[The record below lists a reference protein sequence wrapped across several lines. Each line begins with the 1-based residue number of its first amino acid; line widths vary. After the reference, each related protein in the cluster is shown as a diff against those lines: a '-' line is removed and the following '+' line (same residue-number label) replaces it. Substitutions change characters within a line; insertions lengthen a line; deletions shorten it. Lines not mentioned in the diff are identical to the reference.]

1 MLFEDIYNADIEQLE
16 VLLKQLR
23 EEVHKEVEIDD
34 VEDIYGINKRIRR
47 FQEEVNFQID
57 RTETLI
63 SKIGP
68 SRYEKEKL
76 NFLGM
81 SLARIMSAMAD
92 EDEDL
97 DDDLTASAS
106 NAHSQGKTN
115 LANAINKVKK
125 VIQNT
130 ISPIISKISKTIGQ
144 IILNLLTPKTGVLME
159 NWGQEF

>member
-68 SRYEKEKL
+68 SRYEEEKL
-76 NFLGM
+76 NFL
-81 SLARIMSAMAD
+81 
-92 EDEDL
+92 
-97 DDDLTASAS
+97 
-106 NAHSQGKTN
+106 
-115 LANAINKVKK
+115 
-125 VIQNT
+125 
-130 ISPIISKISKTIGQ
+130 
-144 IILNLLTPKTGVLME
+144 VLC
-159 NWGQEF
+159 